1 MCLYFLPVNQLLT
14 RRQCLAFSQYHP
26 KGKNLPDASVVGSG
40 EYIEQNVYPLKN
52 KYS

>member
-1 MCLYFLPVNQLLT
+1 MFSLVNQSVT
-14 RRQCLAFSQYHP
+14 ERQDLVFSQHHP